1 MRAMANTSGTVER
14 LVQETDLAWALAEA
28 VKPHLSVMEH
38 NAVFVAIGAGE
49 TFAAICRL
57 FKFVA
62 TKRIPLR
69 AQLVQRCITW
79 LHAYIGHEDERY
91 LRRLIEDY
99 LTPPASRVPIAKRIP
114 GPGQA
119 REGDCERASYLAA
132 AQAITSRRLAA
143 PHRFG
148 TARDARTGHHARKW
162 LSVRILFITSN
173 AATL

>member
-1 MRAMANTSGTVER
+1 MRAMANTSGGVER

-99 LTPPASRVPIAKRIP
+99 LTPPASRVPTAVRIP

-119 REGDCERASYLAA
+119 RESGCEPVPCFVAA
-132 AQAITSRRLAA
+132 RTISPRRLGS
-143 PHRFG
+143 PPRFG
-148 TARDARTGHHARKW
+148 SARD
-162 LSVRILFITSN
+162 VRIGIRPGSG
-173 AATL
+173 